1 MASQSIAGWLRNRVD
16 RTYRSGNWAGSGPLR
31 AIRGVSPQA
40 AHWRP
45 HPEQHTIAEITLHMG
60 YWKDAVTARLVGRPW
75 RYDQDANWRPVA
87 PTARGWA
94 QARAELAG
102 AHRRLMHALRAAR
115 DADLLAAPAAAVDPR
130 RLRWRMLD
138 FVVDVATHD
147 SYHAAQIFVLR
158 RLAASAVGAR
168 TSRRR

>member
-1 MASQSIAGWLRNRVD
+1 MAAQSIADWLRARVD
-16 RTYRSGNWAGSGPLR
+16 RTYRSGNWAGPGVLR
-31 AIRGVSPQA
+31 AIRGVSPAA

-45 HPEQHTIAEITLHMG
+45 HPDQHTIAEITVHMG
-60 YWKDAVTARLVGRPW
+60 YWKDAVEARLTGRPW
-75 RYDQDANWRPVA
+75 TYDKAANWRPVA

-94 QARAELAG
+94 GARAELAA
-102 AHRRLMHALRAAR
+102 AHRRLMRALRATRA
-115 DADLLAAPAAAVDPR
+115 ADLLAPAAAVDPR

-158 RLAASAVGAR
+158 RLAAGMPR
-168 TSRRR
+168 TPRRR